1 MTHLKLQ
8 DVSVAYPVFG
18 SSRTT
23 ETEVTETAANK
34 PIGGSIRARGGKNFV
49 VALEKITLSLS
60 AGSRLGIVGHNGAG
74 KSTLLRTMAG
84 IYSPTAGS
92 VSVEGRVGTMF
103 STGLGMQANATG
115 RENITL
121 SGLLNGLTRKQA
133 VEKYEGI
140 AEFCELG
147 SYLDF
152 PVNTYSRGMAMRL
165 SFAMATA
172 FNPDVLLLDEW
183 LGAGDQ
189 AFRKKA
195 EARMQELVAAAG
207 ILVLASHRLPLIRN
221 NCDDCLWLEHG
232 TVKMFGPAHEVVA
245 EFRDSTKSGDAS

>member
-18 SSRTT
+18 GSRALQAPDN
-23 ETEVTETAANK
+23 ESAENK
-34 PIGGSIRARGGKNFV
+34 PIGGFIRTQGRKNFV
-49 VALEKITLSLS
+49 VALENISLSLTS
-60 AGSRLGIVGHNGAG
+60 GSRLGIVGHNGAG

-84 IYSPTAGS
+84 IYSPTLGT
-92 VSVEGRVGTMF
+92 VSLEGRIGTMF

-121 SGLLNGLTRKQA
+121 SGLLNGLSRKQA
-133 VEKYEGI
+133 VEKFDDI

-172 FNPDVLLLDEW
+172 FSPDILLLDEW

-195 EARMQELVAAAG
+195 EARMQELVASAG
-207 ILVLASHRLPLIRN
+207 ILVLASHRLPLIQN
-221 NCDDCLWLEHG
+221 NCDFCLWLEHG
-232 TVKMFGPAHEVVA
+232 TLKMYGPAAEVVA
-245 EFRDSTKSGDAS
+245 EFRSELKSEGAS